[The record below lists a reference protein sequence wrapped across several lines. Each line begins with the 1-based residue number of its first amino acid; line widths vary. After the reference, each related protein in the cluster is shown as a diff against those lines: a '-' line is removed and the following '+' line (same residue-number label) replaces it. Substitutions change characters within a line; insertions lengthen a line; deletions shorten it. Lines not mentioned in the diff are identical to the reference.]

1 MTLHVIII
9 TVLYMTQYNIYNF
22 IIVINYTVIF
32 LLLHFNFI
40 VNTVVMMV
48 TDVTSIIIII
58 MY

>member
-40 VNTVVMMV
+40 VNTFVMMV